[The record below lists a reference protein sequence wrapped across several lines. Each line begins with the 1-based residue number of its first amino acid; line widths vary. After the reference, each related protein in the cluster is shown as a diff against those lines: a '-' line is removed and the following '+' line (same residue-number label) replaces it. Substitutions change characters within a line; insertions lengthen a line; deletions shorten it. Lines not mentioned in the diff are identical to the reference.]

1 MKVGT
6 SMTHHVT
13 LTLPFLLAG
22 ALLAS
27 SDAAPGMNRF
37 AAAAYRQLA
46 QNLAPDK
53 GNLIL
58 SPFSISTALSM
69 LLNGA
74 RGQTAAGI
82 TAAIEQHAG
91 PGYHAAVAA
100 LAAELTK
107 QANGGG
113 NQLAIANG
121 LWVQQGLPLQSEF
134 EQTMRTL
141 YAAPLTP
148 IDFQAVEQA
157 RQTINAWTAQHTNDR
172 IQDLFARGSIDAGT
186 RLVLTSAIYFY
197 GKWHS
202 PFDPQNTRVEPFQL
216 GGGGTAEVK
225 FMHQKADFLYGET
238 PAAQILEM
246 KYQGTPVA
254 FDILLPKTNDG
265 LAELERSIKP
275 EVLSAWF
282 GGLASR
288 KVEAAIP
295 KFRAESAFSL
305 KDMLSRMGMADAFER
320 TADFSGID
328 GRRDLFVGE
337 VAHKAFVEVS
347 EEGTEAA
354 AATGIAMHALA
365 MRREERTVFRADHPF
380 AFFIRDTT
388 SGAILFEGRLAQ
400 PAS

>member
-1 MKVGT
+1 
-6 SMTHHVT
+6 MTHH
-13 LTLPFLLAG
+13 LILAIPFLLAG

-27 SDAAPGMNRF
+27 SDVTPGMNRF

-46 QNLAPDK
+46 QNLAQDR

-69 LLNGA
+69 LLDGA
-74 RGQTAAGI
+74 RGQTAAGM
-82 TAAIEQHAG
+82 AATLDQPEPG
-91 PGYHAAVAA
+91 PGYHAAVAS

-107 QANGGG
+107 QANLGG

-121 LWVQQGLPLQSEF
+121 LWLQQGFPLETEF
-134 EQTMRTL
+134 EQTIGKL
-141 YAAPLTP
+141 YQAALTSL
-148 IDFQAVEQA
+148 DFHANPEQA
-157 RQTINAWTAQHTNDR
+157 RQEINSWTAQHTNGR
-172 IQDLFARGSIDAGT
+172 IPELFGPRSIDAAT

-197 GKWHS
+197 GKWRS
-202 PFDPQNTRVEPFQL
+202 PFDPKDTRAEPFQL
-216 GGGGTAEVK
+216 GGGRTVDAK

-246 KYQGTPVA
+246 AYQGTPVA
-254 FDILLPKTNDG
+254 FDILLPKANDG

-275 EVLSAWF
+275 DMLSAWF
-282 GGLASR
+282 GALTSR
-288 KVEAAIP
+288 KVETAIP

-305 KDMLSRMGMADAFER
+305 RDMLSRMGMADAFGS

-328 GRRDLFVGE
+328 GSRDLFLGDV
-337 VAHKAFVEVS
+337 VHKAFVEVS

-354 AATGIAMHALA
+354 AATGVKLRMLA
-365 MRREERTVFRADHPF
+365 MRPQPQTIFCADHPF

-388 SGAILFEGRLAQ
+388 SGVILFEGRLLK
-400 PAS
+400 P